1 MSQRPLF
8 PVTALRTVVAR
19 LGIPLLLLFASPA
32 PDQGRQRPSASELL
46 DQFQTSTV
54 FWKQFEVAKAIVA
67 AKDTSVL
74 PQLESLLTHEDRH
87 LRGNAAFILAGLGDP
102 RGFDVIVAI
111 LGDRSERRAVH
122 QISSS
127 TVFWKQL
134 EVAKAIVAAK
144 DTSVPPQLESLLTH
158 EDRHLRGNAAFI
170 LAGLGDPRGFD
181 VIVAKPSKD

>member
-8 PVTALRTVVAR
+8 PVTVFRTVVAR

-32 PDQGRQRPSASELL
+32 PDQGQQRPSAAELL
-46 DQFQTSTV
+46 DQFQASTV

-74 PQLESLLTHEDRH
+74 PQLESLLTHEDRL

-111 LGDRSERRAVH
+111 LADHSQRRAVH
-122 QISSS
+122 QISS
-127 TVFWKQL
+127 VGLPWVQGQ
-134 EVAKAIVAAK
+134 IR
-144 DTSVPPQLESLLTH
+144 Q
-158 EDRHLRGNAAFI
+158 DRYYAVHL
-170 LAGLGDPRGFD
+170 LGDLKDPRAIPTLVPLLKDPD
-181 VIVAKPSKD
+181 VNYIVPWSLAQIGDRSAIQPL